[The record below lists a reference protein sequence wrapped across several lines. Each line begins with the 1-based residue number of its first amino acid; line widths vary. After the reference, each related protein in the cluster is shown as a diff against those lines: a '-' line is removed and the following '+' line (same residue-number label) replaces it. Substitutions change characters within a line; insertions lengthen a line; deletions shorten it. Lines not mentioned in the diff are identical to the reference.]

1 DTQASVA
8 DQISTLLDQTGYR
21 AMLRASR
28 AETTE
33 DRLEN
38 LQELLEI
45 AGGFHTARDLLDHAA
60 LATAGP
66 GEDRGDRVKMMTLHK
81 AKGLEFPHVFLPGWE
96 AGAFPPPYGDVA
108 EERRL
113 AYVALTRGM
122 RRVTVSHCEYRRG
135 YEAPSL
141 YVDDIPAAHKVAGW
155 LWADDRSGRRNRGE
169 PVLTQMSD
177 AEMLDRHL
185 GL

>member
-1 DTQASVA
+1 MGSVA
-8 DQISTLLDQTGYR
+8 DQISALLDGTGYR

-28 AETTE
+28 EEARE

-45 AGGFHTARDLLDHAA
+45 AGGFHSARELLDHAA
-60 LATAGP
+60 LATSGP
-66 GEDRGDRVKMMTLHK
+66 GEDRTDRVKMMTLHK

-96 AGAFPPPYGDVA
+96 AGSFPPSYGDVA

-122 RRVTVSHCEYRRG
+122 RRVTVSYCEYRRG
-135 YEAPSL
+135 YETPSL
-141 YVDDIPAAHKVAGW
+141 YVEDIPVPNRVAGW
-155 LWADDRSGRRNRGE
+155 LHGYGRSTGIVRSHPVMARESDDE
-169 PVLTQMSD
+169 IL
-177 AEMLDRHL
+177 ARHL
-185 GL
+185 GR